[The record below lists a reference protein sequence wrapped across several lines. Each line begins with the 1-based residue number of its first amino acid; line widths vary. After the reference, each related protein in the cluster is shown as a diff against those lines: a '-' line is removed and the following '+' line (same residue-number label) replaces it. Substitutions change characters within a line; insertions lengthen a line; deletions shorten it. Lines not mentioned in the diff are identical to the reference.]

1 MSRKKRDDDMF
12 GPVCSFCGRG
22 LDEAIVVPGPD
33 GASICE
39 DCAHQAIEIAEEARR
54 QSGELMG
61 GGAKK
66 RGGAKPAKPD
76 APVAMGPVPSPHE
89 IKEFLDKYVI
99 GHEATKKILSV
110 AVHNHYR
117 RLESS
122 AAAAASDPEFAD
134 VEIEKSNILLI
145 GPTGCGKTLFA
156 RSLAKFLKVPFAI
169 GDATTLTEAG
179 YVGED
184 VENVVRYLWQ
194 NADGD
199 TAKAARGIIYIDEI
213 DKIASKT
220 DNVSITRDVSGE
232 GVQQALLKILE
243 GTVCRFP
250 PKGGRKHPDQEYIE
264 VDTSNILFICGGA
277 FVGLDKIIAERT
289 GRNVIGY
296 GAAGADAPE
305 SKKSG
310 PLDVRPEDLVKF
322 GLIPEFTGRLPVVTS
337 MSELSEDDLVRVL
350 TEPKNCLVKQYRKL
364 LAMDNVDLEFAP
376 EALRELAKAA
386 LARKTGARGLRAAM
400 ERIMTDVMYEG
411 TGGQASRK
419 VVVTAE
425 MVKEGL
431 K

>member
-1 MSRKKRDDDMF
+1 MARKKRDDEMF

-22 LDEAIVVPGPD
+22 LDETIVVPGPD
-33 GASICE
+33 GVNICE
-39 DCAHQAIEIAEEARR
+39 ECAHQALDIADEARR
-54 QSGELMG
+54 QSGGILVDTRKTY
-61 GGAKK
+61 AKK
-66 RGGAKPAKPD
+66 SQNAAPAKPE
-76 APVAMGPVPSPHE
+76 PLGPVPSPRE
-89 IKEFLDKYVI
+89 LKEFLDKYVI

-122 AAAAASDPEFAD
+122 AAEATRGPEFAD

-199 TAKAARGIIYIDEI
+199 TERAARGIIYIDEI

-264 VDTSNILFICGGA
+264 VNTSNILFICGGA
-277 FVGLDKIIAERT
+277 FVGLDRIIGERT
-289 GRNVIGY
+289 GRKVIGY
-296 GAAGADAPE
+296 GADEPE
-305 SKKSG
+305 GGRKSVDSRH
-310 PLDVRPEDLVKF
+310 DVRPEDLVKF

-337 MSELSEDDLVRVL
+337 LKELTEEQLVQVL
-350 TEPKNCLVKQYRKL
+350 TEPKNCLVKQYR
-364 LAMDNVDLEFAP
+364 
-376 EALRELAKAA
+376 
-386 LARKTGARGLRAAM
+386 
-400 ERIMTDVMYEG
+400 
-411 TGGQASRK
+411 
-419 VVVTAE
+419 
-425 MVKEGL
+425 
-431 K
+431 

>member
-1 MSRKKRDDDMF
+1 M
-12 GPVCSFCGRG
+12 
-22 LDEAIVVPGPD
+22 
-33 GASICE
+33 
-39 DCAHQAIEIAEEARR
+39 
-54 QSGELMG
+54 
-61 GGAKK
+61 
-66 RGGAKPAKPD
+66 
-76 APVAMGPVPSPHE
+76 
-89 IKEFLDKYVI
+89 
-99 GHEATKKILSV
+99 
-110 AVHNHYR
+110 
-117 RLESS
+117 
-122 AAAAASDPEFAD
+122 
-134 VEIEKSNILLI
+134 
-145 GPTGCGKTLFA
+145 
-156 RSLAKFLKVPFAI
+156 PFAI

-199 TAKAARGIIYIDEI
+199 TERAARGIIYIDEI

-296 GAAGADAPE
+296 GADNAVTSE

-364 LAMDNVDLEFAP
+364 LAMDRVDLEFAP

>member
-1 MSRKKRDDDMF
+1 MSY
-12 GPVCSFCGRG
+12 
-22 LDEAIVVPGPD
+22 A
-33 GASICE
+33 
-39 DCAHQAIEIAEEARR
+39 
-54 QSGELMG
+54 
-61 GGAKK
+61 
-66 RGGAKPAKPD
+66 
-76 APVAMGPVPSPHE
+76 
-89 IKEFLDKYVI
+89 DK
-99 GHEATKKILSV
+99 
-110 AVHNHYR
+110 
-117 RLESS
+117 
-122 AAAAASDPEFAD
+122 
-134 VEIEKSNILLI
+134 
-145 GPTGCGKTLFA
+145 
-156 RSLAKFLKVPFAI
+156 SLAKILKVPFAI

-296 GAAGADAPE
+296 GAAESGTSE
-305 SKKSG
+305 ETSKKSG

-364 LAMDNVDLEFAP
+364 LAMDHVDLEFAP

-411 TGGQASRK
+411 AGGQSSRK
-419 VVVTAE
+419 VVVTAD

>member
-1 MSRKKRDDDMF
+1 MSKRKRDDDLL
-12 GPVCSFCGRG
+12 GLTCSFCGRG
-22 LDEAIVVPGPD
+22 LDEAIVIPGPS
-33 GASICE
+33 GVSICE
-39 DCAHQAIEIAEEARR
+39 DCAHQALDIANEARR
-54 QSGELMG
+54 QG
-61 GGAKK
+61 GDMLGPSPRGRAAAKS
-66 RGGAKPAKPD
+66 AKPA
-76 APVAMGPVPSPHE
+76 APEPLGPVPSPRE
-89 IKEFLDKYVI
+89 LKEFLDKYVI

-122 AAAAASDPEFAD
+122 AAEATRGPEFAD

-199 TAKAARGIIYIDEI
+199 TERAARGIIYIDEI

-296 GAAGADAPE
+296 GAENAAASE

-364 LAMDNVDLEFAP
+364 LAMDHVDLEFAP

-411 TGGQASRK
+411 TGGQESRK

>member
-1 MSRKKRDDDMF
+1 MPKKKNDD
-12 GPVCSFCGRG
+12 GLLGTSCSFCGRG
-22 LDEAIVVPGPD
+22 LDEVVVVPGPA
-33 GASICE
+33 GANICE
-39 DCAHQAIEIAEEARR
+39 DCAQQALEIADEVRR
-54 QSGELMG
+54 QSGMG
-61 GGAKK
+61 GH
-66 RGGAKPAKPD
+66 KPAKKPRQAAPAAP
-76 APVAMGPVPSPHE
+76 APVGPVPSPRE

-122 AAAAASDPEFAD
+122 AAQAASDPEFAD

-232 GVQQALLKILE
+232 GVQQALLKIVE

-296 GAAGADAPE
+296 GADSSAEE

-350 TEPKNCLVKQYRKL
+350 AEPKNCLVKQYRKL
-364 LAMDNVDLEFAP
+364 LAMDGVDLEFAP

-411 TGGQASRK
+411 AGDQPSRK